1 MERGEGTWVRGRE
14 RGGRRAGRGPS
25 PAPGRR
31 GTVRAE
37 RIELGALRGGAMES
51 VHPVRGRASPVAG
64 GGPMQ
69 AGLSGARGAG
79 CLQPDAVEPWDLG
92 R

>member
-37 RIELGALRGGAMES
+37 RIELGALRGGAD
-51 VHPVRGRASPVAG
+51 GIRAPRKGPREPCRRWGPHAG
-64 GGPMQ
+64 GALWSPGHWVF
-69 AGLSGARGAG
+69 AT
-79 CLQPDAVEPWDLG
+79 
-92 R
+92 